1 MDCDVK
7 TRDVSGLRYLDE
19 QNENENEKQQRNSQ
33 LKWISS

>member
-19 QNENENEKQQRNSQ
+19 ENENEKRQRNSQ

>member
-33 LKWISS
+33 LK